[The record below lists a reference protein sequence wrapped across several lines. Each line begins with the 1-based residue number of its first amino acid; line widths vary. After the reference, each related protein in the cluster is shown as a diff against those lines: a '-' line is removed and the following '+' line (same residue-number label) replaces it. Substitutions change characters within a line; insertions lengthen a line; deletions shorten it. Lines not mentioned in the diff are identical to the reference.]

1 MNGTM
6 QRVVINA
13 IGMEKRTALME
24 NEKLIECAVYR
35 PIKSPSTGNIYKG
48 KVQKVLPGMQAVF
61 VDIGTSKNG
70 FLHKDDLP
78 AYQQLPGEEQKKVS
92 ISNLIKEGESI
103 LVQVV
108 KEETGDKGAK
118 LTALISFTGHLLVYF
133 PFTPH
138 IGISKKIKESHRAK
152 LQDWG
157 DSVMNSNEGLI
168 IRTGCEEFPEEEMN
182 QELESLRRQL
192 NEVQKKF
199 DAKKAPALIVR
210 PYFFYPLL
218 ERWLNP
224 HVEEILVDD
233 YNTYHQ
239 VKEYAASFQNTFSVT
254 LYNEKEPLFRKLGI
268 ETDIE
273 KTLSP
278 LVWLK
283 NGSSLYFN
291 VTEALT
297 VIDVNT
303 GKYTGKKDR
312 LKTVVETNKIAAK
325 EIMKQLRLRN
335 IAGMIVI
342 DFITMQSN
350 EDKEQVHKI
359 MRDALKKD
367 SATMILHGFT
377 KMGLFEMTRKK
388 ERPSLLETLA
398 IRFDRHMMDGYILRP
413 ETFYYEMD
421 RIMKEYTYEDDEA
434 LWMEVPQ
441 HFSEWLK
448 KNPEKLKHLE
458 KQHEI
463 SVIVSIGSSNR
474 EMAVRHSGKIDE
486 IRSRMLKDSH

>member
-1 MNGTM
+1 M
-6 QRVVINA
+6 QRVLINA
-13 IGMEKRTALME
+13 VGMEKRTALIE
-24 NEKLIECAVYR
+24 NEKLIECAVHR
-35 PIKSPSTGNIYKG
+35 PTKSPLTGNIYKG

-78 AYQQLPGEEQKKVS
+78 IYQQLSGEEQKKVS
-92 ISNLIKEGESI
+92 ISSLIKEGESI

-133 PFTPH
+133 PFTPNV
-138 IGISKKIKESHRAK
+138 GISKKIKESQRAK

-157 DSVMNSNEGLI
+157 NSVTSDQEGLI
-168 IRTGCEEFPEEEMN
+168 IRTGCEDFPEREMN
-182 QELESLRRQL
+182 QELKRLRRQL
-192 NEVQKKF
+192 NEVQKYS
-199 DAKKAPALIVR
+199 DGKKAPALIVQ
-210 PYFFYPLL
+210 PHFFYPLL
-218 ERWLNP
+218 ERWLNH
-224 HVEEILVDD
+224 HVEEIIVDD
-233 YNTYHQ
+233 YETYQH
-239 VKEYAASFQNTFSVT
+239 VKEYAASYQKPYSVK
-254 LYNEKEPLFRKLGI
+254 LYNEKEPLFRKFGI
-268 ETDIE
+268 DTDIE

-297 VIDVNT
+297 AIDVNT
-303 GKYTGKKDR
+303 GKFTGKKDR
-312 LKTVVETNKIAAK
+312 SKTVVEANKIAAK

-350 EDKEQVHKI
+350 EDKEQINKV
-359 MRDALKKD
+359 MRDALKND
-367 SATMILHGFT
+367 STTMILHGFT

-398 IRFDRHMMDGYILRP
+398 TRFDRHMMDGYILRP

-448 KNPEKLKHLE
+448 KNPDKLKQLE
-458 KQHEI
+458 KQHDI
-463 SVIVSIGSSNR
+463 KVIVTIGSSNR
-474 EMAVRHSGKIDE
+474 EMAVRQSGKIDE

>member
-1 MNGTM
+1 M

-24 NEKLIECAVYR
+24 NEKLIECAVHR
-35 PIKSPSTGNIYKG
+35 PTKSPSTGNIYKG

-138 IGISKKIKESHRAK
+138 IGISKKIKESHRVK
-152 LQDWG
+152 LQAWG
-157 DSVMNSNEGLI
+157 DSVINSNEGLI
-168 IRTGCEEFPEEEMN
+168 IRTGCEEFPEAEMN

-192 NEVQKKF
+192 NEVQKNF
-199 DAKKAPALIVR
+199 DAKKAPALIVQ

-224 HVEEILVDD
+224 LVEEILVDD

-297 VIDVNT
+297 AIDVNT
-303 GKYTGKKDR
+303 GKFTGKKDR
-312 LKTVVETNKIAAK
+312 LKTIVETNKIAAN

-359 MRDALKKD
+359 MREALRKD

-398 IRFDRHMMDGYILRP
+398 TKFDRHMMDGYILRP
-413 ETFYYEMD
+413 ETYYYEMD
-421 RIMKEYTYEDDEA
+421 RIMKEYTYEDNDA
-434 LWMEVPQ
+434 LWIEVPR

-474 EMAVRHSGKIDE
+474 EMAIRQSGKIEE

>member
-1 MNGTM
+1 M

-13 IGMEKRTALME
+13 IGMEKRTALLE
-24 NEKLIECAVYR
+24 NEKLIECAVHR
-35 PIKSPSTGNIYKG
+35 PTKSPLTGNIYKG

-78 AYQQLPGEEQKKVS
+78 AYQQLSGEEQKKVS

-108 KEETGDKGAK
+108 KEETGDKGVK

-138 IGISKKIKESHRAK
+138 IGISKKIKESQRTR

-157 DSVMNSNEGLI
+157 DSIMGDNEGLI
-168 IRTGCEEFPEEEMN
+168 IRTGCEEFPEVEMN
-182 QELESLRRQL
+182 QELENLRRQL
-192 NEVQKKF
+192 DEVLKSF
-199 DAKKAPALIVR
+199 DAKKAPALLVQ

-218 ERWLNP
+218 ERWLN
-224 HVEEILVDD
+224 HDVEEIIVDD
-233 YNTYHQ
+233 YETYHQ
-239 VKEYAASFQNTFSVT
+239 VKEYAASFQNPFKVK
-254 LYNEKEPLFRKLGI
+254 LYNEKEPLFSKLGI

-303 GKYTGKKDR
+303 GKFTGKKDR
-312 LKTVVETNKIAAK
+312 SKTVVETNKIAAK

-350 EDKEQVHKI
+350 EDKEQINKVL
-359 MRDALKKD
+359 REALKND
-367 SATMILHGFT
+367 PTTMILHGFT

-388 ERPSLLETLA
+388 ERPPLLETLA
-398 IRFDRHMMDGYILRP
+398 TKYDRHMMDGYILRP
-413 ETFYYEMD
+413 ETFYYRME
-421 RIMKEYTYEDDEA
+421 RILKEYTYEDDEA
-434 LWMEVPQ
+434 IWIEVPG
-441 HFSEWLK
+441 HYSDWLK
-448 KNPEKLKHLE
+448 KNPDKLKFLE
-458 KQHEI
+458 NQHGI
-463 SVIVSIGSSNR
+463 SVIVSPSSFNR
-474 EMAVRHSGKIDE
+474 EMTVRQAGKIDE